1 MQWELSE
8 LNLQTVIL
16 LQFLDTP
23 GDEVAPRSNKIG
35 KDFEN
40 ERLRHDRLLSLSAFL
55 ILLTSVPGSQRSGI
69 GFVPI
74 YSILPEV
81 ENNDPFRR

>member
-1 MQWELSE
+1 MQRELSE
-8 LNLQTVIL
+8 LDLQTVIL

-35 KDFEN
+35 KNFEN
-40 ERLRHDRLLSLSAFL
+40 ERFRHDRLLSLSAFL

-69 GFVPI
+69 GFDPI
-74 YSILPEV
+74 RS
-81 ENNDPFRR
+81 